1 MRRAQAVVLE
11 RDGRLADMLRPA
23 AEARGWWVREVRQAS
38 SCLDMLRQ
46 GGRSVL
52 VVLVGPQVET
62 EMSLLER
69 VSYHAPEC
77 RSVAVIETG
86 DPQLTCLAWDLGSA
100 YVLSPAQVPQ
110 LLPDLVTG
118 LLGEG

>member
-1 MRRAQAVVLE
+1 MRRTQVVVME
-11 RDGRLADMLRPA
+11 RDGRLADLLRPA
-23 AEARGWWVREVRQAS
+23 AEAHGWWVREGRQAS
-38 SCLDMLRQ
+38 SCLDLLRPR
-46 GGRSVL
+46 GRSVL

-62 EMSLLER
+62 EMTLLER
-69 VSYHAPEC
+69 ANYLAPEC

-86 DPQLTCLAWDLGSA
+86 DPRLTGLAWDLGSA